1 MMDEQETKE
10 WALRES
16 EIEKLQE
23 ARLALLKKMLK
34 QREETNKNLTTKRL
48 DKLWKMKQEDKETRC
63 EWGGGGGVVVSAF
76 TYETLLLWLL
86 LCV

>member
-48 DKLWKMKQEDKETRC
+48 DKLWKIKQEDKETRR
-63 EWGGGGGVVVSAF
+63 VKTRKMLKAIPKVF
-76 TYETLLLWLL
+76 R
-86 LCV
+86 

>member
-23 ARLALLKKMLK
+23 ARL
-34 QREETNKNLTTKRL
+34 TLTTKRL
-48 DKLWKMKQEDKETRC
+48 DKLWKIKQEDKETR
-63 EWGGGGGVVVSAF
+63 
-76 TYETLLLWLL
+76 
-86 LCV
+86 